1 MTKRKRTAK
10 KQGGNQAKRAR
21 VESSRMDKE
30 KEAMD
35 RQTKCVELGKP
46 DVLPLSVKANNVF
59 TFVQT
64 IPLTAITSSAV
75 AGTEVDL
82 AYQIQASLLD
92 GVTAITSFFDQ
103 YRILQY
109 TISFE
114 PRYNMS
120 NTAGTVLGTL
130 TSAIDYDDASN
141 QAATILRQK
150 ETCMVT
156 PAYCPHVRTLKPH
169 IAVAA
174 YSGAFTSFT
183 NVKDQWIDA
192 ASQNVQHYGV
202 KMALTNCALVSTI
215 IYDVT
220 ARIVLQ
226 GRQVQ

>member
-1 MTKRKRTAK
+1 MTKRKRTTK
-10 KQGGNQAKRAR
+10 KQGGNQAKRTR
-21 VESSRMDKE
+21 VERPKADIE

-46 DVLPLSVKANNVF
+46 DVLPLSIKQNNVF

-64 IPLTAITSSAV
+64 VSLSQITSTAV
-75 AGTEVDL
+75 SGTEVDA
-82 AYQIQASLLD
+82 AYQVQLSLLD
-92 GVTAITSFFDQ
+92 GVAALQAFFDQ

-120 NTAGTVLGTL
+120 NTAGTVLGTM
-130 TSAIDYDDASN
+130 TTAIDYDDATN
-141 QAATILRQK
+141 QPAAMLRQK

-183 NVKDQWIDA
+183 NVKDEWIDA
-192 ASQNVQHYGV
+192 ASPNVQHYGV
-202 KMALTNCALVSTI
+202 KIALTNCGLISTI